1 MKIRNDTS
9 IQLYFLPTELDITF
23 IVVIVS
29 FFEEKNIAYLYQL
42 NSFNLM
48 KRGLLLLDLI
58 LGKFCESSP

>member
-29 FFEEKNIAYLYQL
+29 FFEEKNTDY
-42 NSFNLM
+42 
-48 KRGLLLLDLI
+48 GLLV
-58 LGKFCESSP
+58 